1 MLKPTRRRRILGSVL
16 IGLGALLMWLT
27 PEIWAGVVVILIAI
41 ALEILGISLEHLEQ
55 KHS

>member
-1 MLKPTRRRRILGSVL
+1 
-16 IGLGALLMWLT
+16 MWLT

-55 KHS
+55 KRF